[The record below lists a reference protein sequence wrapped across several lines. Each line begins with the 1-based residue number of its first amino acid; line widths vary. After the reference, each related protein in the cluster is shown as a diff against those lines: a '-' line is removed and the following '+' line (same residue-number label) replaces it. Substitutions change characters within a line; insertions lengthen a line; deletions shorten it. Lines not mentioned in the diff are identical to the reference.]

1 MDTDTFKQQFLPLHP
16 RLYRTAFI
24 LTGNSRDAED
34 ILQEAYCKLWEKRK
48 ELSHI
53 RNPEAFCVTLV
64 KHLCLDFIR
73 SSGQDRKSEPVD
85 TVSLPAEESPEAEII
100 GQDQIRQMQ
109 QLINRLPENQQQVIR
124 LRGFNDCSLEE
135 IEEITGLSAVNVRV
149 LLSRARKTIREHYV
163 KLTDYERQRIKTT
176 H

>member
-1 MDTDTFKQQFLPLHP
+1 MDTETFKRQFLPLHP

-34 ILQEAYCKLWEKRK
+34 ILQEAYCKLWDKRK
-48 ELSHI
+48 ELNHI

-64 KHLCLDFIR
+64 KHLCLDLLR
-73 SSGQDRKSEPVD
+73 SADRERRQEPVD
-85 TVSLPAEESPEAEII
+85 ALPLPAEESPEADVI
-100 GQDQIRQMQ
+100 GQDEARQMQ
-109 QLINRLPENQQQVIR
+109 QLIDRLPENQRQVIR

-163 KLTDYERQRIKTT
+163 KLADYERQRIKATY
-176 H
+176 